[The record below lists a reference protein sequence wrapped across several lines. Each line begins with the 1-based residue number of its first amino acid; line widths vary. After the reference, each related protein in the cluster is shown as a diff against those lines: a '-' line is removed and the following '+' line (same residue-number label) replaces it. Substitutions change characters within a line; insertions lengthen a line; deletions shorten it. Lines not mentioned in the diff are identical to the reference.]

1 MTKIIYKEEIYNSI
15 GDFIKRKK
23 LDSYQIRKYC
33 ERNKISKY
41 ELIEEMKDNSLLMT
55 KFKKEQKLSKLT
67 TTQKERLAYV
77 SLTVGK
83 DIEYRE
89 NKYATLLELIRE
101 QQTNLNLSEFL
112 NKTYNK
118 KSLTKD
124 KIITLIDACS
134 NWR

>member
-15 GDFIKRKK
+15 GDFIKRNK

-89 NKYATLLELIRE
+89 NKYATLLELLRE

-134 NWR
+134 N